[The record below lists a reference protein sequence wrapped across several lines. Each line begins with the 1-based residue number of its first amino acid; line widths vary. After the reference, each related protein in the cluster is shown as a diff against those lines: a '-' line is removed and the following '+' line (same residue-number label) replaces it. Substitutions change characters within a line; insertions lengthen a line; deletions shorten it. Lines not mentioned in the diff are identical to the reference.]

1 MKTLLPLAFLL
12 LFTSAHA
19 APPASASEPLSAQ
32 RYSAQ
37 LGVGMDVDWARTERG
52 IREFDPLAVRDFQQ
66 RGIRHVRVRVA
77 GDATEERLIHLRK
90 IVEACERYD
99 IIPIISYQAD
109 AFKADPSAQNA
120 AKVAAWWSTVANYFG
135 SEHPLLGFD
144 LIYEPADKLNHNPQ
158 QLNRLYGDVIK
169 TIHRIDAQRM
179 IFIAPRFRAVPED
192 LSILK
197 LPPQSSHYVLAQWHI
212 F

>member
-66 RGIRHVRVRVA
+66 RGIRHVRV
-77 GDATEERLIHLRK
+77 
-90 IVEACERYD
+90 
-99 IIPIISYQAD
+99 
-109 AFKADPSAQNA
+109 
-120 AKVAAWWSTVANYFG
+120 
-135 SEHPLLGFD
+135 
-144 LIYEPADKLNHNPQ
+144 
-158 QLNRLYGDVIK
+158 
-169 TIHRIDAQRM
+169 
-179 IFIAPRFRAVPED
+179 
-192 LSILK
+192 
-197 LPPQSSHYVLAQWHI
+197 
-212 F
+212 